1 MQKQSKGN
9 LSPQGNTGVYVN
21 AKVLSA
27 VLKTNL
33 RVEKSNAELKELLSE
48 LIDRP
53 GLAKENL
60 TVKQVSDEYGIS
72 RKQLDGFRKKG
83 LKVIQKTPNGTIWV
97 KRSELDKFLI
107 KK

>member
-1 MQKQSKGN
+1 MKKSRGEKIEI
-9 LSPQGNTGVYVN
+9 S
-21 AKVLSA
+21 AKVLGA

-33 RVEKSNAELKELLSE
+33 RIQKANAELKELLSE
-48 LIDRP
+48 LLERP

-60 TVKQVSDEYGIS
+60 TVKQVKDEYGIS

-83 LKVIQKTPNGTIWV
+83 LKVIQKKPNGTIWV
-97 KRSELDKFLI
+97 KRSEIDKFLM